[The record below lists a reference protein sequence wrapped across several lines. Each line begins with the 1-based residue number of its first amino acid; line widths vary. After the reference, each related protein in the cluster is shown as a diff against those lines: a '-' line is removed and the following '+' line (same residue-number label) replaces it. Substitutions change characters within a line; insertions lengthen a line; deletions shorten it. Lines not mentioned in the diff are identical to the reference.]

1 MKRFRLLAALLG
13 SGCLTLFFTG
23 CYSVHHHYPA
33 GSRTETVRYV
43 NVSGCRCAPSA
54 DRHYISTIIH
64 EGEEYCGTCGY
75 HLHTDRTTCD
85 AWIDVRQRDHRHVRN
100 RSSCRLDQWRDRDH
114 VAHDPRND
122 PHTDPVDGTDRPLED
137 RADGGVDGVI
147 GVEGGQED
155 EKIEGALP
163 DRADGGIDGVIV
175 VEGGQ
180 EGERGD
186 LPDRVDGGTDGVIGV
201 DDDHKTEKND
211 EYPSDKADGGMTGEI
226 TYRNPAESEEKEP
239 DTGDRN
245 GMTERASGNSQQIL
259 REGTESKKDS
269 RNSSSDVVSGN
280 PDRMESETGVITAEK
295 KPERIST
302 AVVKNRRE
310 ERPTSSTYRT
320 PEVNPETDTE
330 EKKPER
336 ISTAVVKNR
345 REERPTSSTYRTPEV
360 NPETDTEEKKPERIS
375 TAVVKN
381 RRGEIPAQTSS
392 TTEKKTSA
400 VVEEEKKPERKS
412 TAVVRNREERPQTT
426 TSTPSTSG
434 STTTTVVEEK
444 KPERRSTAVVKNRE
458 ETPQT
463 TTPSTSGN
471 TSTTTTEEKKPKRVS
486 TAVVKNRKEEAQSAQ
501 SGGTAQPASPTA
513 EQPAT
518 RNTAVSRPV
527 RKEAGNRGV
536 QRPTESV
543 NGGTAPV
550 QSSTAGRIP
559 SMSGN
564 PQVGSSPEGSV
575 NPQ

>member
-302 AVVKNRRE
+302 AVVKNRR
-310 ERPTSSTYRT
+310 
-320 PEVNPETDTE
+320 
-330 EKKPER
+330 
-336 ISTAVVKNR
+336 
-345 REERPTSSTYRTPEV
+345 
-360 NPETDTEEKKPERIS
+360 
-375 TAVVKN
+375 
-381 RRGEIPAQTSS
+381 GEIPAQTSS

>member
-345 REERPTSSTYRTPEV
+345 R
-360 NPETDTEEKKPERIS
+360 
-375 TAVVKN
+375 
-381 RRGEIPAQTSS
+381 GEIPAQTSS

>member
-310 ERPTSSTYRT
+310 ERPTSSRYRT
-320 PEVNPETDTE
+320 PEVNPET
-330 EKKPER
+330 
-336 ISTAVVKNR
+336 S
-345 REERPTSSTYRTPEV
+345 
-360 NPETDTEEKKPERIS
+360 TEEKKPERIS